1 MKYFKH
7 LFSLLLVFSCLNI
20 FAQEFHT
27 ANIKVDYEQETGTL
41 NITARTFTDQLEKV
55 VGTNVSN
62 KSTFENKLKSYVS
75 NNLDLKVNGKSLGTS
90 YYGYQV
96 NDKST
101 RIFFKFENVSDV
113 NSLELKIS
121 LLTDV
126 FSDQQN
132 IVTFDIK
139 NKKNTTF
146 LTKQNTVVN
155 LTF

>member
-1 MKYFKH
+1 MKYIKY
-7 LFSLLLVFSCLNI
+7 LFSLLLVFSCMNI
-20 FAQEFHT
+20 FAQSFHT

-55 VGTNVSN
+55 VGTDVSN
-62 KSTFENKLKSYVS
+62 KSTFENKLKSYVN

-101 RIFFKFENVSDV
+101 RIFFKFENVSDI
-113 NSLELKIS
+113 NSIELKIS

-132 IVTFDIK
+132 IVTFDVK

-146 LTKQNTVVN
+146 LTKQNTVVS

>member
-7 LFSLLLVFSCLNI
+7 LFSLLLVFFCMNI

-27 ANIKVDYEQETGTL
+27 ANIKVDYEQETGTI

-55 VGTNVSN
+55 LGTDVSN
-62 KSTFENKLKSYVS
+62 KSAFESKLKSYV
-75 NNLDLKVNGKSLGTS
+75 NNNVDLKVNGKSLGTS

-101 RIFFKFENVSDV
+101 RIFFKFEKVSDI
-113 NSLELKIS
+113 SSIELKIS
-121 LLTDV
+121 LLTDA
-126 FSDQQN
+126 FTDQQN

-139 NKKNTTF
+139 NKKNTSF
-146 LTKQNTVVN
+146 LTKQNTTVS

>member
-1 MKYFKH
+1 M
-7 LFSLLLVFSCLNI
+7 NI

-27 ANIKVDYEQETGTL
+27 ANIKVDYEQETGTI

-55 VGTNVSN
+55 LGTDVSN
-62 KSTFENKLKSYVS
+62 KSAFESKLKSYV
-75 NNLDLKVNGKSLGTS
+75 NNNVDLKVNGKSLGTS

-101 RIFFKFENVSDV
+101 RIFFKFEKVSDI
-113 NSLELKIS
+113 SSIELKIS
-121 LLTDV
+121 LLTDA
-126 FSDQQN
+126 FTDQQN

-139 NKKNTTF
+139 NKKNTSF
-146 LTKQNTVVN
+146 LTKQNTTVS

>member
-1 MKYFKH
+1 M
-7 LFSLLLVFSCLNI
+7 
-20 FAQEFHT
+20 
-27 ANIKVDYEQETGTL
+27 DYEQETGTL